1 MTGVTGIMR
10 MTTVIGLT
18 VITRKTRMAKKAGM
32 QVWMTGMTGNSWLT
46 KTTRLIW
53 MPGETEITWMKTV
66 NGMTVMMRTTR
77 MAG

>member
-46 KTTRLIW
+46 KPVRY
-53 MPGETEITWMKTV
+53 
-66 NGMTVMMRTTR
+66 RR
-77 MAG
+77 R